1 VAGRPLVFRAV
12 VASVRAGVERVHVPG
27 ALREVLTPAL
37 HASPTALRAVAW
49 MDDGAAPPLT
59 GALVVPVTAPPP
71 PLTLALLG
79 RAPPTAVVEPAARG
93 IPVAVMPPA
102 LLDGLWPSLCGGDPV
117 GDRLEALLRDTP
129 RTAVRA
135 EAGAYVHDAA
145 AVRRAEDSLY
155 AGLGSVIDSPLDTAV
170 HRRLSRHVS
179 RFAVARGIAPN
190 AITMASLVVGLAAA
204 LAFAAATPLS
214 ALLGLVLYLFAVVL
228 DHADGEVARLTLT
241 ESRFGAR
248 LDIVVDTMVHAA
260 VVTALGVATR
270 TVTGAGSLL
279 GGIAA
284 LGVVASAIAAFRTPV
299 AGAVED
305 RLGRFLQNLGS
316 RDGFYVMLLGFLT
329 AVTLAPTWL
338 PALMAVVAAGTHA
351 YWVGRVAYR
360 LTRRA

>member
-1 VAGRPLVFRAV
+1 VFRAV

-37 HASPTALRAVAW
+37 HASPTARRAVAW
-49 MDDGAAPPLT
+49 MDDGAAPPRT

-71 PLTLALLG
+71 ALTLALLG
-79 RAPPTAVVEPAARG
+79 SVTPTAVVEPARRG
-93 IPVAVMPPA
+93 IPLAVMPPA

-117 GDRLEALLRDTP
+117 GDRLEALLQDTP
-129 RTAVRA
+129 CTPVRA
-135 EAGAYVHDAA
+135 EPGAYVHDAA
-145 AVRRAEDSLY
+145 AVRSAEDSLY

-190 AITMASLVVGLAAA
+190 AITTASLVVGLAGA
-204 LAFAAATPLS
+204 LAFGTATPLS
-214 ALLGLVLYLFAVVL
+214 ALIGLVLYLLAVVL

-248 LDIVVDTMVHAA
+248 LDIIVDTMVHAA
-260 VVTALGVATR
+260 VVIALGAATQS
-270 TVTGAGSLL
+270 VTG
-279 GGIAA
+279 GGGGLAAIAA
-284 LGVVASAIAAFRTPV
+284 VGVVASAIAASRTPV
-299 AGAVED
+299 AGAGED

-316 RDGFYVMLLGFLT
+316 RDGFYVMLLGFL
-329 AVTLAPTWL
+329 ATLTWAPAWL
-338 PALMAVVAAGTHA
+338 PALMTIVAAGTHA

-360 LTRRA
+360 LTHRR